1 MKLKLTLFAISCLVF
16 GTAFAQTDI
25 SKDFGEYR
33 VYYSVF
39 NSSFIPPEVADL
51 YGLTRGSNRALVN
64 ISLVKISDDGNS
76 LGLPA
81 QISGQ
86 AQNLLMQSIPLR
98 FIEIDEGD
106 ATYYLAS
113 FTFEDQ
119 DPLHFTIKVGH
130 DGVRVPYEVNFT
142 RTLYR
147 D

>member
-1 MKLKLTLFAISCLVF
+1 MKLKFALFAIGCLM
-16 GTAFAQTDI
+16 FASASAQNDI
-25 SKDFGEYR
+25 SKDFGDYR

-39 NSSFIPPEVADL
+39 NSSFITPDVADL
-51 YGLTRGSNRALVN
+51 YGLTRGANRALVN
-64 ISLVKISDDGNS
+64 ISLVKLSEDGNS

-81 QISGQ
+81 QVSGEARNLF
-86 AQNLLMQSIPLR
+86 AQSTPLR

-119 DPLHFTIKVGH
+119 DPLHFTINVGH
-130 DGVRVPYEVNFT
+130 EAVRIPYEVKLT

>member
-1 MKLKLTLFAISCLVF
+1 VKLKFALIAIGCLF
-16 GTAFAQTDI
+16 FASASAQNDI
-25 SKDFGEYR
+25 SKDFGDYR
-33 VYYSVF
+33 VYYSIF
-39 NSSFIPPEVADL
+39 NSSFITPEVADL
-51 YGLTRGSNRALVN
+51 YGLTRGANRALVN
-64 ISLVKISDDGNS
+64 ISLVKVSDEGNS

-81 QISGQ
+81 QVTGQ

-119 DPLHFTIKVGH
+119 DPLHFTINVGH
-130 DGVRVPYEVNFT
+130 DGVRVPYEVKLT